1 MAVPAAGLPAH
12 AAGPGSAPPL
22 FPAPQ
27 ADLVSPALTP
37 GSLTPNMMSPMAPI
51 SPASSLPHPF
61 LGAFHSSLSAHI
73 SASLAT
79 QRSSSFQALDEAFA
93 GSSGPALGTSAGT
106 PPGAGHDLLS
116 RRPPPIHLVS
126 PRTDEG
132 SQAFEGPFSLE
143 RQGWEGP
150 SSLGRQGWEGP
161 SSLGRQG
168 WEGPSSLSRPPS
180 VGMGLHRTSSFG
192 SRGNLSVPPSPRL
205 QGQLSISAI
214 RTGTR
219 RGAVWNVGIGLRK
232 RRALRGAAVHC
243 STT

>member
-1 MAVPAAGLPAH
+1 MVSLGAMSACSVLCIPTYDTCCGCLLHDCLRLRLALTAP
-12 AAGPGSAPPL
+12 GP
-22 FPAPQ
+22 FPRPQ

-37 GSLTPNMMSPMAPI
+37 ASLTPNIMSPMAPI
-51 SPASSLPHPF
+51 SPAASLPHPL
-61 LGAFHSSLSAHI
+61 LGAFHSSLSAQI

-79 QRSSSFQALDEAFA
+79 QRSSSFQALDEMAA
-93 GSSGPALGTSAGT
+93 HTGGPALSTSAGT
-106 PPGAGHDLLS
+106 PPGADLLS

-132 SQAFEGPFSLE
+132 SQAFEGP
-143 RQGWEGP
+143 

-161 SSLGRQG
+161 SSLGR
-168 WEGPSSLSRPPS
+168 PPS
-180 VGMGLHRTSSFG
+180 VGQGLHRTSSFG

-219 RGAVWNVGIGLRK
+219 RSRRVAVWNAGAGVRK
-232 RRALRGAAVHC
+232 RHALHCAAAHC
-243 STT
+243 CTT